1 MALTQPET
9 AASGAQRRLRRAG
22 LVLGPLLAAAVHWLL
37 PDSYAGRN
45 GLPVPFTDAGHA
57 TTAVA
62 VWMAI
67 WWMTEAIPI
76 YATALIPLGL
86 LPLLGATSMKAAA
99 APYGHELI
107 FLFMGGFILAL
118 ALQRWSL
125 DRRISLLVLKRVGD
139 RPHAVVGAFMLVTAG
154 LSMWVSNT
162 ATSMMML
169 PIALG
174 VIETSRRDPGFETS
188 LLLGI
193 AYAASIGGI
202 GTLVGTPPNLFLAS
216 YASDDLGIEIG
227 FARWMAI
234 GVPLTGIFLPIA
246 WLLLTRV
253 LHPIRVRR
261 IEGARRHASEALA
274 ELGPMTRAE
283 WSVLVVFA
291 TTATLWITRPL
302 LPVPGLSDPGIAILA
317 ALSLFLIPVDRRA
330 GVFVMSWE
338 TAVTLPWGILVLF
351 GGGLSLAAA
360 IRVNGVGELLGASVA
375 GFAGLPPILL
385 VAAVVTL
392 VIFLTEITSNTATA
406 ATLVP
411 IFAGLA
417 PGLGIDPLLL
427 IVPAAVAA
435 SCAFMLPV
443 ATPPNA
449 VVFGSGRVTLPQ
461 MARTGLWLNGIGILL
476 ITGLC
481 YALVIPLLGP

>member
-1 MALTQPET
+1 M
-9 AASGAQRRLRRAG
+9 SGAGESAGARLRVRRAG
-22 LVLGPLLAAAVHWLL
+22 LVLGPALSLVVFLTL
-37 PDSYAGRN
+37 PDTYVGNDGVS
-45 GLPVPFTDAGHA
+45 VPFTGEGRS
-57 TTAVA
+57 TAAVV

-86 LPLLGATSMKAAA
+86 LPLFGAASMKGAA

-118 ALQRWSL
+118 AMQRWRL
-125 DRRISLLVLKRVGD
+125 DRRISLLVLQFVGD
-139 RPHAVVGAFMLVTAG
+139 RPQAVVGAFMLVTAC

-162 ATSMMML
+162 ATSVMML
-169 PIALG
+169 PIAIG
-174 VIETSRRDPGFETS
+174 VIDASERDAGFQTG

-193 AYAASIGGI
+193 AYGASIGGI

-216 YASDDLGIEIG
+216 YASEHLGIEIG
-227 FARWMAI
+227 FARWMGV
-234 GVPLTGIFLPIA
+234 GVPLVGIFLPLA

-253 LHPIRVRR
+253 LHPIRVRS
-261 IEGARRHASEALA
+261 IGGGRRHARMALA

-283 WSVLVVFA
+283 WIVLGVFA
-291 TTATLWITRPL
+291 TTATLWMTRPL
-302 LPVPGLSDPGIAILA
+302 LPFEGLSDPGIAILA
-317 ALSLFLIPVDRRA
+317 ALSLFVIPVDRRE
-330 GVFVMSWE
+330 GVFVMNWE

-360 IRVNGVGELLGASVA
+360 IRANGVGELLGASVA
-375 GFAGLPPILL
+375 GWSLLPPLAL
-385 VAAVVTL
+385 VGGVVAL
-392 VIFLTEITSNTATA
+392 MIFLTEITSNTATA
-406 ATLVP
+406 ATLIP
-411 IFAGLA
+411 ILAGLA
-417 PGLGIDPLLL
+417 PGLGLDPLLL
-427 IVPAAVAA
+427 AVPAAVAA

-449 VVFGSGRVTLPQ
+449 VVFGSQLITLPQ
-461 MARTGLWLNGIGILL
+461 MARTGLWLNVIGILL

-481 YALVIPLLGP
+481 YALVIPLLGS